1 MIRAFAKEEEDCRKY
16 GEINRAYTQTAVTAG
31 TIMSIFVP
39 LITLILNMA
48 TLAILWIGGSRGA
61 SGNLEV
67 GAIIAA
73 INYSMQILIG
83 FGLLTNVILTLPR
96 GQVSAKRV
104 YEILDTNLSIM
115 DAPESETTD
124 GCSSLSFEQV
134 SFRYGGADNI
144 SQGQKQLITI
154 ARAFVADPEIILLD
168 EATSNVDSRTEMV
181 IQKAM
186 WQLLKGRTSFVVA
199 HRLSTIYHAD
209 SIVVMQN
216 GDIAE
221 TGTHNE
227 LISKNGIYA
236 DIYNIHF
243 SGKTA

>member
-1 MIRAFAKEEEDCRKY
+1 MLNDRA
-16 GEINRAYTQTAVTAG
+16 
-31 TIMSIFVP
+31 
-39 LITLILNMA
+39 
-48 TLAILWIGGSRGA
+48 
-61 SGNLEV
+61 NL
-67 GAIIAA
+67 
-73 INYSMQILIG
+73 
-83 FGLLTNVILTLPR
+83 
-96 GQVSAKRV
+96 
-104 YEILDTNLSIM
+104 
-115 DAPESETTD
+115 
-124 GCSSLSFEQV
+124 
-134 SFRYGGADNI
+134 

-168 EATSNVDSRTEMV
+168 EDTSNVDSRTEMV

-221 TGTHNE
+221 TSTHNE